1 MTNVVSMV
9 TLSKIYTRTGDGG
22 QTRLGDMSQVAKTS
36 LRIEAYGCIDEL
48 NSVIGLIRLV
58 TTSCADVLIRVQNDL
73 FDLGADLCVPPA
85 PDEQGDDKLRVQ
97 PEHVQYLE
105 KQIDRIN
112 ADLQPLKS
120 FVLPGGS
127 EAAAWLHMGR
137 TICRRAEREVWRLAA
152 EEQVGGAV
160 MEYLNRLS
168 DLLFVMARAANDGGT
183 TDVLW
188 QPGKGV
194 QNSRD
199 EST

>member
-1 MTNVVSMV
+1 MTNVISMV

-36 LRIEAYGCIDEL
+36 LRIEAYGSIDEL
-48 NSVIGLIRLV
+48 NSIIGLIRLV

-85 PDEQGDDKLRVQ
+85 PDKQGDDKLRVQ

-105 KQIDRIN
+105 QQIDRIN

-127 EAAAWLHMGR
+127 EAAAWLHLGR
-137 TICRRAEREVWRLAA
+137 TVCRRAEREVWRLAA
-152 EEQVGGAV
+152 EEQVGGGV

-188 QPGKGV
+188 QPGQGI

-199 EST
+199 ESI

>member
-168 DLLFVMARAANDGGT
+168 DLLFVMARDANDGGT

>member
-168 DLLFVMARAANDGGT
+168 DLLFVMARAANEGGT